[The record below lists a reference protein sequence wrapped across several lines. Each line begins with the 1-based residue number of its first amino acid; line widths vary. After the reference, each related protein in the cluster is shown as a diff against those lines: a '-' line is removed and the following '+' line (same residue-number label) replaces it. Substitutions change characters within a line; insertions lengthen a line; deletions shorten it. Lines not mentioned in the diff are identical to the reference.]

1 MHGLPDGKPCTK
13 IDKAGIQAFNLT
25 KRLQLIYFVK
35 ISSLGIYF
43 WAYLA

>member
-1 MHGLPDGKPCTK
+1 MPDGKPCTK